1 MISPTDPRN
10 RLLLWAFVF
19 AAVPYLYSIFNED
32 KRLASMTVEQA
43 MQESWD
49 KMIVLPS
56 MLFRKVVVG
65 INCNVDVIVSG
76 TGLYNEI
83 NPSLSKCSDH
93 EVLKSTEDMR
103 EAFME
108 WFSRG
113 TVTERHM
120 ASEETFASVI
130 KTIETSQ
137 QPKHYHIGGNAAL
150 MAQRIAYSFPR
161 TTAFLVGPIG
171 PRSQALLHPSI
182 VQNNSTRILKDE
194 LHVIMEYKQGEI
206 LGEYVAPTSSRFVF
220 SHDKFSGSSVVIEMF
235 FKAIS
240 QFRPDLVILS
250 GIHLLEF
257 QNTEMR
263 LEKIRLIKRSLLQI
277 NNGIPIHLQLGNL
290 GDPVFALDLLDR
302 IVGNVDSIGLN
313 EQELTF
319 LSNVGNGPY
328 NDEYPVSGGSLHVYK
343 VVEMLHWLISKYG
356 QDRSNAESKNY
367 NYRLQRIHFHCLTY
381 HLIVSR
387 GTDWSNLAAGLA
399 AGARVAGRHSCNIPQ
414 SETLDSGLLEVRSGS
429 TYLLDKTMKKTYVF
443 DPHRPVASWMRGE
456 VVFIYTPV
464 LVCKFPT
471 KTVGL
476 DETISTTGLL
486 YSQFY
491 RIDPVRMHL

>member
-1 MISPTDPRN
+1 MISPGNPRN
-10 RLLLWAFVF
+10 RLLVWAAIF
-19 AAVPYLYSIFNED
+19 AAVPYLYSVFNED
-32 KRLASMTVEQA
+32 NRLASMTVEQA

-49 KMIVLPS
+49 KMITLPS
-56 MLFRKVVVG
+56 MVFRKAVVG

-76 TGLYNEI
+76 TSLYNHI
-83 NPSLSKCSDH
+83 NPSLSKCIDH
-93 EVLKSTEDMR
+93 EVLKSTEEMR

-120 ASEETFASVI
+120 DKEETFASII
-130 KTIETSQ
+130 KAIENSPHHKQ
-137 QPKHYHIGGNAAL
+137 YYIGGNAAL

-171 PRSQALLHPSI
+171 PRSQALLHPGI
-182 VQNNSTRILKDE
+182 VQNNSTKIVKDE

-206 LGEYVAPTSSRFVF
+206 LGEYVAPASSRFIF

-240 QFRPDLVILS
+240 QYRPDLVILS

-257 QNTEMR
+257 QNPEMC
-263 LEKIRLIKRSLLQI
+263 LEKIRLIKRSLSQI
-277 NNGIPIHLQLGNL
+277 NAMIPIHLQLGSM
-290 GDPVFALDLLDR
+290 GDSGFALSLLER
-302 IVGNVDSIGLN
+302 IVGNVDSIGIN

-319 LSNVGNGPY
+319 LSKVGGGPY
-328 NDEYPVSGGSLHVYK
+328 AEEYPVSGGTVHVYK
-343 VVEMLHWLISKYG
+343 VVEMLYWLITKYG
-356 QDRSNAESKNY
+356 QDKTNVESKNY
-367 NYRLQRIHFHCLTY
+367 NFRLQRIHFHCLTY

-414 SETLDSGLLEVRSGS
+414 NENLDSGLLEVRSGS
-429 TYLLDKTMKKTYVF
+429 SYLLDKTAKKTYTF
-443 DPHRPVASWMRGE
+443 DPHRPVASWMRNE
-456 VVFIYTPV
+456 TVFIYTPV

-491 RIDPVRMHL
+491 RIDHARMHL